1 MKIGIEERSESVQ
14 KCRLAAKTMRIG
26 EALEFWFNL
35 SLSVDECFRDSP
47 PA

>member
-14 KCRLAAKTMRIG
+14 ECRLAAETTRIG
-26 EALEFWFNL
+26 EALEFLF
-35 SLSVDECFRDSP
+35 SLRVSIDECFQDPP